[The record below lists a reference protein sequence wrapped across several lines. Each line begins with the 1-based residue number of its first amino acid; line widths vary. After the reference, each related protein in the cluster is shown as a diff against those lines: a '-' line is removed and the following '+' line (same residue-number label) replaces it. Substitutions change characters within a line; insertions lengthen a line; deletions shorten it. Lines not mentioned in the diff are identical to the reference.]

1 MLYAIS
7 ALILVTIAIG
17 LSFRRDRNVHPK
29 IMFGAFTADVALVL
43 YIELTRGAVERVVS
57 EVSVILWIHA
67 AISLT
72 VVLLYITMIVLGLKL
87 KGGNEAVR
95 NTHRNLGYTFVVF
108 RSANFVTSFMV

>member
-1 MLYAIS
+1 MLYALS
-7 ALILVTIAIG
+7 ALILAVIG
-17 LSFRRDRNVHPK
+17 AGLWFRHNRAVHPK

-57 EVSVILWIHA
+57 EVNVILWIHA

-72 VVLLYITMIVLGLKL
+72 VVLLYLTMIVLGLKL

-95 NTHRNLGYTFVVF
+95 NAHRNLACAFVVF